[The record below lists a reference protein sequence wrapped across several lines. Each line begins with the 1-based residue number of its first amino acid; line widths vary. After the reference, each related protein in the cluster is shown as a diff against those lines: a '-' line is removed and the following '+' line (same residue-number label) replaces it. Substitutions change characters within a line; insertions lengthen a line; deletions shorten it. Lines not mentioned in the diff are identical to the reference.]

1 MEYDKYTAVP
11 NKYEAG
17 ISLIMPAYH
26 EKNRIIKSLDK
37 YIPVLKSTGLKY
49 EIIVVIDG
57 EDGTENLLNGIKN
70 LSYYKTLLRL
80 GKGGAVKKGFFTCE
94 I

>member
-1 MEYDKYTAVP
+1 MAYSELTGISS
-11 NKYEAG
+11 KYEDG
-17 ISLIMPAYH
+17 ISLIIPAYH
-26 EKNRIIKSLDK
+26 EKNRIMKSLDK
-37 YIPVLKSTGLKY
+37 YIPVLESTGLKY